1 MKEEEEEEEEEDPD
15 SFQILIYLFIFG
27 SFADSFDM
35 HNCPFKDSLRFYF
48 VENNVTSLE
57 GFSDPVEMPPPP
69 KILFKIGR
77 ILAGSSLSGDERVP
91 ASLRILHGFFCIFL
105 TEFICDRRVV

>member
-57 GFSDPVEMPPPP
+57 GFSDPVEMPPPLRFFS
-69 KILFKIGR
+69 K
-77 ILAGSSLSGDERVP
+77 LAGFLLVP
-91 ASLRILHGFFCIFL
+91 LCLAMKECRPL
-105 TEFICDRRVV
+105 